1 MSSMAIEKPVKNFH
15 ISWGRIISLLLLV
28 IAAVVVLVP
37 IVWLILT
44 SFKYYRDIIRPT
56 FVFEWNIDNFKSLI
70 VEDKDFIR
78 MFFNS
83 IIISVVTMV
92 LCTLFSSAAAYS
104 LLRLSWNK
112 NARTFIRIILL
123 SLEIIPSIT
132 IIIPLYTIGIRT
144 NLIDTRIFLI
154 MIYTLFNAPFVF
166 FLMGSNL
173 SQIPVELEESGLIDG
188 ASRFTI
194 FWKLVL
200 PVTVPILMTGAL
212 FSFIFAWKEFLIGL
226 SLTSTP
232 LSMTLNVKIAG
243 FIQSYSVKYGE
254 MAASASLGAIP
265 GILLCIFT
273 QKYIVSGITQGAIK
287 G

>member
-1 MSSMAIEKPVKNFH
+1 MSSREIDNLTGKFH
-15 ISWGRIISLLLLV
+15 IAWGRLSAILLLM
-28 IAAVVVLVP
+28 IAAVAVLVP

-56 FVFEWNIDNFKSLI
+56 FIFEWNIDNFKSLI
-70 VEDKDFIR
+70 KEDKDFIL
-78 MFFNS
+78 MFLNS
-83 IIISVVTMV
+83 IVISLATMV

-104 LLRLSWNK
+104 LLRLNWNRS
-112 NARTFIRIILL
+112 ASTFIRIILL

-144 NLIDTRIFLI
+144 GLIDTRIFLI

-173 SQIPVELEESGLIDG
+173 SQVPVELEESGLIDG

-232 LSMTLNVKIAG
+232 VSMTLNVKIAG

-254 MAASASLGAIP
+254 MAASATLGAIP

>member
-1 MSSMAIEKPVKNFH
+1 MFLNSIV
-15 ISWGRIISLLLLV
+15 ISL
-28 IAAVVVLVP
+28 A
-37 IVWLILT
+37 
-44 SFKYYRDIIRPT
+44 
-56 FVFEWNIDNFKSLI
+56 
-70 VEDKDFIR
+70 
-78 MFFNS
+78 
-83 IIISVVTMV
+83 TMV

-104 LLRLSWNK
+104 LLRLNWNRS
-112 NARTFIRIILL
+112 ASTFIRIILL

-144 NLIDTRIFLI
+144 GLIDTRIFLI

-173 SQIPVELEESGLIDG
+173 SQVPVELEESGLIDG

-232 LSMTLNVKIAG
+232 VSMTLNVKIAG

-254 MAASASLGAIP
+254 MAASATLGAIP

>member
-1 MSSMAIEKPVKNFH
+1 MSSREIDNLTGKFH
-15 ISWGRIISLLLLV
+15 IAWGRLSAILLLM
-28 IAAVVVLVP
+28 IAAVAVLVP

-56 FVFEWNIDNFKSLI
+56 FIFEWNIDNFKSLI
-70 VEDKDFIR
+70 KEDKDFIL
-78 MFFNS
+78 MFLNS
-83 IIISVVTMV
+83 IVISLATMV

-104 LLRLSWNK
+104 LLRLNWNRS
-112 NARTFIRIILL
+112 ASTFIRIILL

-144 NLIDTRIFLI
+144 GLIDTRIFLI

-173 SQIPVELEESGLIDG
+173 SQVPVELEESGLIDG

-212 FSFIFAWKEFLIGL
+212 FSFICAWKEFLIGL

-232 LSMTLNVKIAG
+232 VSMTLNVKIAG

-254 MAASASLGAIP
+254 MAASATLGAIP